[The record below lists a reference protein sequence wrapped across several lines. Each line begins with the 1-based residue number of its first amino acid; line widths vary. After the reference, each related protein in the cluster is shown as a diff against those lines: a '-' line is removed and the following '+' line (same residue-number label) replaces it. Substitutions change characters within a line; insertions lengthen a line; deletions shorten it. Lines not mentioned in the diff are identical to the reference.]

1 MISPICPTQKER
13 PRGPPQTNIWGES
26 LVGLPTRLDLMER
39 RGIDYHRRR
48 VFVCPG
54 SICSY
59 NLRHTIPSRR
69 RVLSFRQ
76 LLLSSLVKKTA
87 QVCSKWELHLHQPT
101 SGQRPGGEIV
111 QVQQGMVGVPAGDSC
126 VTHNHRLHEVT
137 MARPCFAAPRSP
149 AQLDTRT
156 LLFSLF
162 VLLKAVLI
170 FLPKSYLSTST
181 CHYKSLDQTTNTPNH
196 FTHTL
201 QDGLP

>member
-1 MISPICPTQKER
+1 MSDPLPGASNSDACKGLFVTYNAVKRYFPPSSP
-13 PRGPPQTNIWGES
+13 ES
-26 LVGLPTRLDLMER
+26 P
-39 RGIDYHRRR
+39 
-48 VFVCPG
+48 
-54 SICSY
+54 
-59 NLRHTIPSRR
+59 
-69 RVLSFRQ
+69 
-76 LLLSSLVKKTA
+76 LSSRKQLRYA
-87 QVCSKWELHLHQPT
+87 ASGDLHLHPT

-126 VTHNHRLHEVT
+126 VNHNHRLHEVT

-196 FTHTL
+196 STHTL
-201 QDGLP
+201 QDGLPRDCRGLHGQRPEELDQVREEGGA

>member
-1 MISPICPTQKER
+1 MIASHCRSLDVFYCLCRPRGFGTLYRRCRRRAMISPICPTQKER

-87 QVCSKWELHLHQPT
+87 QVCSKWGAPPPPT
-101 SGQRPGGEIV
+101 NLWAKARWRDSAGAVRYGRRPGRRFLR
-111 QVQQGMVGVPAGDSC
+111 QSQS
-126 VTHNHRLHEVT
+126 
-137 MARPCFAAPRSP
+137 SP
-149 AQLDTRT
+149 
-156 LLFSLF
+156 S
-162 VLLKAVLI
+162 
-170 FLPKSYLSTST
+170 
-181 CHYKSLDQTTNTPNH
+181 
-196 FTHTL
+196 
-201 QDGLP
+201 